1 MLPVAPR
8 DNSLPAVLATTE
20 SRAIARPIA
29 ETFGDTEI
37 GPLTPIPA
45 LLRRFGAD
53 PQRVLRSVGID
64 PHIFENPDNRL
75 SLGRVGLLLRACIEA
90 TGQPHF
96 GLLVGNEFELPMLN
110 VLGYLVR
117 HQPTVRGALRTLVLQ
132 LHLQDRGAVAALD
145 ESGARYAQLSYAVCT
160 PGTPETGLIHGAAI
174 MIGFRLLKILCGQNW
189 RPVEVRIA
197 SGAPADASIYREMFE
212 SKVRFDMPL
221 SMIIF
226 ERHWLDAR
234 IPGADPQ
241 LLRLLSRMAAALE
254 GQVRM
259 SLAHRVRRVLRTS
272 VLAGTANTRHL
283 AEMFSLSERGLRRHL
298 AREGVAL
305 NDLIS
310 EARLMVAEQLLEQ
323 TSLSLAEIAGVL
335 HYADPSAFS
344 RAFRSWTQTS
354 PSEWR
359 EAGGSRARS
368 STSRRLARVA

>member
-1 MLPVAPR
+1 MAPR
-8 DNSLPAVLATTE
+8 DDPLPAPLVMPRSSAV
-20 SRAIARPIA
+20 A

-53 PQRVLRSVGID
+53 PLRVLRSVGIE
-64 PHIFENPDNRL
+64 PQIFDEPDNRL
-75 SLGRVGLLLRACIEA
+75 SLERLGLLLRACIEA

-96 GLLVGNEFELPMLN
+96 GLLVASEFKLPMLN
-110 VLGYLVR
+110 LLGYLVR
-117 HQPTVRGALRTLVLQ
+117 HQPTVRAALRTLVLQ

-145 ESGARYAQLSYAVCT
+145 ESGARYAQVSYAVCT
-160 PGTPETGLIHGAAI
+160 PGTPETGLIHGTAI
-174 MIGFRLLKILCGQNW
+174 MIGVRLLKILCGSGW
-189 RPVEVRIA
+189 HPVEVRLA
-197 SGAPADASIYREMFE
+197 TAAPADVSVYRELFE

-221 SMIIF
+221 TMVVF

-234 IPGADPQ
+234 IAGADPD
-241 LLRLLSRMAAALE
+241 LLRVLNRMAGTLE
-254 GQVRM
+254 GQVHM
-259 SLAHRVRRVLRTS
+259 SLAHRVRRVLRSS
-272 VLAGTANTRHL
+272 VLAGTANSRRL

-305 NDLIS
+305 NDLIG

-323 TSLSLAEIAGVL
+323 TNLSLSEIAGVL

-344 RAFRSWTQTS
+344 RAFRSWTGTS

-359 EAGGSRARS
+359 VASIARAPL
-368 STSRRLARVA
+368 TSQQAARAA

>member
-1 MLPVAPR
+1 MAPR
-8 DNSLPAVLATTE
+8 DDSLPTPLMMT
-20 SRAIARPIA
+20 RASAAA
-29 ETFGDTEI
+29 ETFGDTEV
-37 GPLTPIPA
+37 GPLTPMPA

-64 PHIFENPDNRL
+64 LHIFENADNRL
-75 SLGRVGLLLRACIEA
+75 SLERLGLLLRACAEA

-96 GLLVGNEFELPMLN
+96 GLLVASEFKLPMLN
-110 VLGYLVR
+110 LLGYLVR
-117 HQPTVRGALRTLVLQ
+117 HQPTVRAALRTLVLQ

-145 ESGARYAQLSYAVCT
+145 ESGARYAQVSYAVCT
-160 PGTPETGLIHGAAI
+160 PGTPETGLIHGTAI
-174 MIGFRLLKILCGQNW
+174 MVGFRLLKVLCGSNW
-189 RPVEVRIA
+189 HPVEVRLA
-197 SGAPADASIYREMFE
+197 AAAPADASVYRELFE

-221 SMIIF
+221 SMIVF

-234 IPGADPQ
+234 IAGADPD

-272 VLAGTANTRHL
+272 VLAGTANARRL

-310 EARLMVAEQLLEQ
+310 EARLVVAEQLLEQ
-323 TSLSLAEIAGVL
+323 TNLSLGEIAGVL

-344 RAFRSWTQTS
+344 RAFRSWTATS

-359 EAGGSRARS
+359 RVSAARAPLNS
-368 STSRRLARVA
+368 ERLTRAA